1 SGMPDPYK
9 SFQHIM
15 PRNHLKRFADL
26 KNLPNVFQG
35 LEGARSFNAFEYF
48 GNSNPITL
56 ELACGK
62 GEYAVELAKKYPQ
75 KNFIGIDR
83 KGNRIWKGARI
94 AVDEGL
100 KNAVFFRLDIE
111 LIGDVFDENSISEIW
126 IAFPDPYPK
135 TKQAKKRLTSP
146 QYLQI
151 YKRILTNG
159 GLIHLKT
166 DSEILLESTLKSLE
180 REDMWL
186 VKRYDDIHLEPPDD
200 NALAIKTR
208 YEEGFLE
215 SGRKIKYLCISK
227 S

>member
-1 SGMPDPYK
+1 
-9 SFQHIM
+9 M

-26 KNLPNVFQG
+26 ENLPNVFQG
-35 LEGARSFNAFEYF
+35 LEGTRSFNAFEYF

-62 GEYAVELAKKYPQ
+62 GEYTLELARRFPQ

-83 KGNRIWKGARI
+83 KGNRIWKGARDSI
-94 AVDEGL
+94 DLGL
-100 KNAVFFRLDIE
+100 KNAAFFRIDIE
-111 LIGDVFDENSISEIW
+111 LIGNVFDENSISEIW

-151 YKRILTNG
+151 YKKILKND

-166 DSEILLESTLKSLE
+166 DSEIMLESTLKSLE
-180 REDMWL
+180 QEDMK
-186 VKRYDDIHLEPPDD
+186 VINRFYDIYLEPPGDD
-200 NALAIKTR
+200 SLAIKTR
-208 YEEGFLE
+208 YEEEFLE
-215 SGRKIKYLCISK
+215 SGRKIKYLCFSK
-227 S
+227 SQADG

>member
-1 SGMPDPYK
+1 
-9 SFQHIM
+9 M

-26 KNLPNVFQG
+26 ENLPNVCQG
-35 LEGARSFNAFEYF
+35 LEGTKSFDAHEYF

-62 GEYAVELAKKYPQ
+62 GEYTVELAKRFPE

-94 AVDEGL
+94 ALDEGL
-100 KNAVFFRLDIE
+100 KNAAFFRLDIE
-111 LIGDVFDENSISEIW
+111 LIGDVFNENSISEIW

-151 YKRILTNG
+151 YKRILKND

-166 DSEILLESTLKSLE
+166 DSEILMESTLKSLE
-180 REDMWL
+180 QEDMRI
-186 VKRYDDIHLEPPDD
+186 VNQFNNMHLEPPGD
-200 NALAIKTR
+200 NALFIKTR

-215 SGRKIKYLCISK
+215 SGRRIKYLCFSK

>member
-1 SGMPDPYK
+1 
-9 SFQHIM
+9 M

-26 KNLPNVFQG
+26 ENLPNVFQG
-35 LEGARSFNAFEYF
+35 LEGAKSFNPQAFF
-48 GNSNPITL
+48 GNSNPIIL

-62 GEYAVELAKKYPQ
+62 GEYTVELARRFPE

-94 AVDEGL
+94 ALDEGL
-100 KNAVFFRLDIE
+100 KNAAFFRIDIE

-151 YKRILTNG
+151 YKRILKND

-166 DSEILLESTLKSLE
+166 DNEILIESTLKSLE
-180 REDMWL
+180 QENMRI
-186 VKRYDDIHLEPPDD
+186 VNQFNNIHLESPGD
-200 NALAIKTR
+200 NALFIKTR

-215 SGRKIKYLCISK
+215 SGRKIKYLCFSK
-227 S
+227 SWPLE